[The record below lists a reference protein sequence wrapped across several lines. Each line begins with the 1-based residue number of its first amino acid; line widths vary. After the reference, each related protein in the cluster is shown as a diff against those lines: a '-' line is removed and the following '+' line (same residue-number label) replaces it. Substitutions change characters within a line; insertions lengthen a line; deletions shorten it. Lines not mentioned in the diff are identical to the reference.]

1 MLKHNLLYTN
11 VHSSTIH
18 SSQKMET
25 IQISINW
32 LMNKQNVDIHTC
44 SYACMLNHVQLF
56 VIAQTVDCQAPQSTG
71 FSRQEYW
78 SGLPFPPP
86 GYLPDPGIRLC
97 LLNLLHWSR
106 VSITE
111 PPEKLGYPY
120 NELQLSHKKEWSID
134 MCYNMHELQTC
145 CMKAKWSQTQKA
157 SQCMILFIWNILNR

>member
-44 SYACMLNHVQLF
+44 AFACMLNDVQLF
-56 VIAQTVDCQAPQSTG
+56 VISQTVDRQAPHWIFQARILEWVAISS
-71 FSRQEYW
+71 SRGS
-78 SGLPFPPP
+78 SGSRDQTVSPESPTLQVKS
-86 GYLPDPGIRLC
+86 
-97 LLNLLHWSR
+97 LL
-106 VSITE
+106 
-111 PPEKLGYPY
+111 
-120 NELQLSHKKEWSID
+120 LSHLRSWDSHTMNYSYPIKRNEVLICATTCVNCKT
-134 MCYNMHELQTC
+134 LC